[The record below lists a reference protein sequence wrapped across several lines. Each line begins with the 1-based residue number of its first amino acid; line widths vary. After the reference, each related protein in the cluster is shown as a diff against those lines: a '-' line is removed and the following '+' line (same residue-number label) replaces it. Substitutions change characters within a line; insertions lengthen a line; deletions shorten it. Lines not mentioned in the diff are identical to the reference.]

1 MKNLA
6 PYEKRLNDFFC
17 NDYLTRENASL
28 ACNPHLHHHI
38 EFVFLTRGST
48 VCHVDTETYTL
59 REGDFLIVFPN
70 QIHSF
75 VSSGPENYLLFI
87 VNPDLTPE
95 LEQQFGQ
102 FLPKTPVLRRVDR
115 DERLVSLM
123 RNLALFDTRKQNART
138 FEVEGDVREWKRFQD
153 IARKGALLA
162 FFGEVFSRLEWR
174 DVSSANSDNRAL
186 RMIVKYC
193 TKNFHKEMS
202 LASLEEELH
211 LSRYY
216 ISHIFSSRIGVR
228 FNDYINSL
236 RIAEA
241 CKYLRMSDLSIT
253 EISDLVGFRT
263 PRTFNRAFNKQMN
276 TSPKNYRDGTAAA
289 GMSASIPM

>member
-1 MKNLA
+1 VKNLA

-138 FEVEGDVREWKRFQD
+138 FEVEGDVREW
-153 IARKGALLA
+153 
-162 FFGEVFSRLEWR
+162 
-174 DVSSANSDNRAL
+174 
-186 RMIVKYC
+186 
-193 TKNFHKEMS
+193 
-202 LASLEEELH
+202 
-211 LSRYY
+211 
-216 ISHIFSSRIGVR
+216 
-228 FNDYINSL
+228 
-236 RIAEA
+236 
-241 CKYLRMSDLSIT
+241 
-253 EISDLVGFRT
+253 
-263 PRTFNRAFNKQMN
+263 
-276 TSPKNYRDGTAAA
+276 
-289 GMSASIPM
+289 